1 MRIDIILPFKE
12 IFSPKNASAV
22 SLTIKNSAEYSE
34 FKKNI
39 NVFGQYT
46 DNPFNDIKF
55 NGIKVN
61 KFFHFGNN
69 RSILIN
75 YLILNKKRILEKKI
89 IEIHNRPYIFNI
101 AIKKKD

>member
-12 IFSPKNASAV
+12 VFSKDKASAV
-22 SLTIKNSAEYSE
+22 SLTVKNSAEYSE

-46 DNPFNDIKF
+46 DNPFKNFKF
-55 NGIKVN
+55 NGIKVK

-75 YLILNKKRILEKKI
+75 YLIQVKKE
-89 IEIHNRPYIFNI
+89 F
-101 AIKKKD
+101 